1 MEKVTTWKEHG
12 EIFEKVSSEVK
23 KYVDENQLEVD
34 AIVPIFRGAGFL
46 ATHLAYQLSV
56 LRILPVQYK
65 YFFPRK
71 RIAELHEILFTPSK
85 EVLGDKPVLIVVEGD
100 YCYGNT
106 SLQACKDLKE
116 MFPNCKIIFAT
127 DLADYTYKDVVK
139 GYIETM
145 VVGRYTNH
153 CEELSEDKCK
163 ELNIEH
169 NSSRAAWE
177 KPDEEGAIPKCE
189 QYQYVDLKKVQKN
202 SKKKFE
208 MDF

>member
-1 MEKVTTWKEHG
+1 METVVTTWEEHG
-12 EIFEKVSSEVK
+12 KIFEKVARDLK
-23 KYVDENQLEVD
+23 KYINENKLEVD

-46 ATHLAYQLSV
+46 ATHIAYQLSV

-65 YFFPRK
+65 YFFPK
-71 RIAELHEILFTPSK
+71 KGVAELHELLFTPSK
-85 EVLGDKPVLIVVEGD
+85 EILGDAPVLILVEGD

-116 MFPNCKIIFAT
+116 KFPNCKIIFAT
-127 DLADYTYKDVVK
+127 DLADYTYKDAVK
-139 GYIETM
+139 EYVEVM

-153 CEELSEDKCK
+153 CEELSEDQCK
-163 ELNIEH
+163 ELNIQAD
-169 NSSRAAWE
+169 SRAAWE
-177 KPDEEGAIPKCE
+177 KPDEEGAIPACE
-189 QYQYVDLKKVQKN
+189 QYQYTDLKKVKKH